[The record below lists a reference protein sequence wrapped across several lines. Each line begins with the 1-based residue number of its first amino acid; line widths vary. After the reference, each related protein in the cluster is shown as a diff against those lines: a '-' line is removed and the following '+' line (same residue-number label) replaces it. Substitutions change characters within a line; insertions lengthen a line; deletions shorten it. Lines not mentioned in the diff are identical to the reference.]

1 MIEIEKVNFR
11 YLNSKKSIL
20 QDFSLNISKGEIVGI
35 IGPTGSGKSTIC
47 YLFNGLIPHTIKG
60 IFTGSITIDGKN
72 TADVLVEEMSEKVGY
87 ILQEPSF
94 QIASPHVESEITFG
108 MENLGLSVEEMDEKL
123 NNILKKL
130 NISHLRYRQTAN
142 LSEGEKQKVILASI
156 LTMEPE
162 ILVLDESSSMVDTT
176 SKINLMKTL
185 KELNQKEQ
193 KTIVIIDHDLDFVA
207 QIATRIL
214 LINDGKIIADS
225 TPNNILTDVKLLRE
239 NGLIPATIT
248 SLFFELKKSNLPVSR
263 IPTSSEEAT
272 KILAEWLS

>member
-20 QDFSLNISKGEIVGI
+20 QDFSLNISEGEIVGI

-60 IFTGSITIDGKN
+60 IFTGSIIIDGKN
-72 TADVLVEEMSEKVGY
+72 TAD
-87 ILQEPSF
+87 
-94 QIASPHVESEITFG
+94 A
-108 MENLGLSVEEMDEKL
+108 SVEEMDDKL
-123 NNILKKL
+123 NEIIQKL

-156 LTMEPE
+156 LTMEPK

-185 KELNQKEQ
+185 KDLNQKEQ
-193 KTIVIIDHDLDFVA
+193 KTIIIIDHDLDFIA

-214 LINDGKIIADS
+214 LINDGKIIEDD
-225 TPNNILTDVKLLRE
+225 TPSNILTDVKLLRE
-239 NGLIPATIT
+239 NGLIPATIP
-248 SLFFELKKSNLPVSR
+248 SLFYELKGSNLPVSK

-272 KILAEWLS
+272 KILVEWLS